1 MSEVPH
7 SIFGRLQ
14 SLPQRVLP
22 RSHYSWLTGGIHAVL
37 LLREISNRQME
48 VGRGENLWSLENSL
62 WSRLRHTRR
71 SLPC

>member
-48 VGRGENLWSLENSL
+48 VGRGENL
-62 WSRLRHTRR
+62 
-71 SLPC
+71 